1 MDLARMHRDQQVIAM
16 DVHRL
21 LKVGILKYRQL
32 QQLSQLI
39 VLVTMIQSYS
49 SSELW
54 CQTSLFSTKK
64 TVNIRYTFLFL
75 LLTTVIKEKTDQT
88 LEQISM

>member
-32 QQLSQLI
+32 
-39 VLVTMIQSYS
+39 
-49 SSELW
+49 
-54 CQTSLFSTKK
+54 
-64 TVNIRYTFLFL
+64 
-75 LLTTVIKEKTDQT
+75 
-88 LEQISM
+88 